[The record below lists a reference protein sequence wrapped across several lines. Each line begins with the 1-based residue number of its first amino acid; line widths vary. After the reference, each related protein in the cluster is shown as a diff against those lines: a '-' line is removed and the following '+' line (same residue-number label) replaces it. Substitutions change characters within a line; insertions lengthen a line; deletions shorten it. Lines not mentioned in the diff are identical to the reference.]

1 MARLGIGKLKPSAL
15 LATVVVLGLYYVLL
29 KTSLAPGTLRQT
41 RQFKP
46 KRRSVQS
53 CVHDPI
59 PCPRLRY
66 AHGRPENGNDAAA
79 TCNSTWLI
87 DLRDFAYLLDAPPC
101 SVAPGR
107 EATLLVLVHSAA
119 AHFAERDV
127 IRTTWGA
134 GWPRSNVTTRV
145 VFMLART
152 PGDPALEERMERENR
167 RYGDTVQGNF
177 VDSYRNLTYKHVMAL
192 RWASTRCGS
201 VAMVLKMDDDIFVH
215 VFQLAAILDKVAS
228 AASLKPKVLFCYV
241 QKQMP
246 ISRSVGS
253 KWKVTESE
261 YPGSFFEDYCSGWAY
276 LADMAAVRAMA
287 TEAQYRPYFWVDDV
301 HVTGTLAR
309 MGGVS
314 RSRINHKYTTEADS
328 LALWAK
334 PGDPR
339 DSGLLDW
346 GYAFGPTWGDVALV
360 ARAHRKALWC
370 RRRACKCCFKAV
382 SANAGAA
389 TNGSSAKNGVIGKA
403 VVKPL
408 SGV

>member
-1 MARLGIGKLKPSAL
+1 MPRSAFGKWKPSAL
-15 LATVVVLGLYYVLL
+15 LATAAILGLYYVLL
-29 KTSLAPGTLRQT
+29 KSSPGSPLRQS
-41 RQFKP
+41 RLQFKP
-46 KRRSVQS
+46 RRRSVQS

-59 PCPRLRY
+59 PCPRMRY
-66 AHGRPENGNDAAA
+66 VDRPEDDA
-79 TCNSTWLI
+79 SMLI
-87 DLRDFAYLLDAPPC
+87 DLANFTYLLDSPPC
-101 SVAPGR
+101 GAAGR
-107 EATLLVLVHSAA
+107 DDDVTLLVVVHSAA

-134 GWPRSNVTTRV
+134 ARLSNLTLRV
-145 VFMLART
+145 VFMLARR
-152 PGDPALEERMERENR
+152 PDDPELEDKMELENR
-167 RYGDTVQGNF
+167 RFGDTVQGNF

-192 RWASTRCGS
+192 RWASTRCAS
-201 VAMVLKMDDDIFVH
+201 VARVLKMDDDIFVH
-215 VFQLAAILDKVAS
+215 IFQLAAILDKAS
-228 AASLKPKVLFCYV
+228 ATPLKRKVVLCYV

-246 ISRSVGS
+246 ISRSEGS

-276 LADMAAVRAMA
+276 LADMDAVRAMV

-314 RSRINHKYTTEADS
+314 LSRINHKYTTEADS

-339 DSGLLDW
+339 DSGGFLDW
-346 GYAFGPTWGDVALV
+346 GYAFGPTWGDVTLV

-382 SANAGAA
+382 NANAGSAP
-389 TNGSSAKNGVIGKA
+389 NGSAAKNGVIGKA
-403 VVKPL
+403 VVHSL
-408 SGV
+408 SVF

>member
-1 MARLGIGKLKPSAL
+1 MARFVFGKLKPSAF
-15 LATVVVLGLYYVLL
+15 LAAVAILGLYYVLL
-29 KTSLAPGTLRQT
+29 KSSLAPGTPLRQALG
-41 RQFKP
+41 RSKP
-46 KRRSVQS
+46 KQRSVQS

-66 AHGRPENGNDAAA
+66 VDRREDDP
-79 TCNSTWLI
+79 SMLI
-87 DLRDFAYLLDAPPC
+87 DLANFTYLLDSPPC
-101 SVAPGR
+101 GAAGRRGEDVA
-107 EATLLVLVHSAA
+107 ALLVVVHSAA

-134 GWPRSNVTTRV
+134 ARVRDLTLRV

-152 PGDPALEERMERENR
+152 PQDPELEEKMERENR

-192 RWASTRCGS
+192 RWASTRCS
-201 VAMVLKMDDDIFVH
+201 NVAMVLKMDDDIFVH
-215 VFQLAAILDKVAS
+215 IFQLAAILDKAL
-228 AASLKPKVLFCYV
+228 AASLKPKVILCYV

-246 ISRSVGS
+246 ISRSEGS

-276 LADMAAVRAMA
+276 LADMAAVRAMV

-314 RSRINHKYTTEADS
+314 LSRINHKYTTEADS

-346 GYAFGPTWGDVALV
+346 GYAFGPTWGDVTLV

-382 SANAGAA
+382 NANAGSAV
-389 TNGSSAKNGVIGKA
+389 NGSAAKNVVIGRA
-403 VVKPL
+403 VVQPL
-408 SGV
+408 SRF

>member
-1 MARLGIGKLKPSAL
+1 MARFWIGKLKPSAL
-15 LATVVVLGLYYVLL
+15 LATVAVLGLYYVLL
-29 KTSLAPGTLRQT
+29 KTSPGTLRQT
-41 RQFKP
+41 PRQFKP
-46 KRRSVQS
+46 KQRSVQS

-66 AHGRPENGNDAAA
+66 ADRRLAKDDDAETPESMG
-79 TCNSTWLI
+79 LI
-87 DLRDFAYLLDAPPC
+87 DLANFTYLLDSPPC
-101 SVAPGR
+101 GTSGR
-107 EATLLVLVHSAA
+107 DTLLVLVHSAA

-127 IRTTWGA
+127 IRSTWGA
-134 GWPRSNVTTRV
+134 SGTGWPSKVTLRV

-152 PGDPALEERMERENR
+152 PEDPALEDRMERENR

-215 VFQLAAILDKVAS
+215 VFQLAAILDKVAA
-228 AASLKPKVLFCYV
+228 AASLKPNVLFCYV

-253 KWKVTESE
+253 KWKVAESE

-360 ARAHRKALWC
+360 ARAHRKVIWC
-370 RRRACKCCFKAV
+370 RRHACKCCFKAV
-382 SANAGAA
+382 NANAGVA
-389 TNGSSAKNGVIGKA
+389 TNGSSARNGVIGKA
-403 VVKPL
+403 VVQRL